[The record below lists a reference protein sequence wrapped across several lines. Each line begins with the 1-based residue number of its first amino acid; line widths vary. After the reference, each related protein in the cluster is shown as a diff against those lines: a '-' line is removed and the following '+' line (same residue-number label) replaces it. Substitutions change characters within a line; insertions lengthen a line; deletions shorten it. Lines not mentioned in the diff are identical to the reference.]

1 MATIWGFIS
10 SIIGCILVISVTSTN
25 VFGYA
30 ILSVS
35 LIFEALGIA
44 VLNTLRES
52 LVAINVDPTERS
64 SIMALLQTTIMLI
77 SMPFGYIAGRLSDI
91 SRVLPFI
98 LSIGLSVLGIVMTA
112 LFYRKATS
120 SCKLKTGNDAV

>member
-1 MATIWGFIS
+1 M
-10 SIIGCILVISVTSTN
+10 VISVTSTN

>member
-1 MATIWGFIS
+1 M
-10 SIIGCILVISVTSTN
+10 
-25 VFGYA
+25 
-30 ILSVS
+30 
-35 LIFEALGIA
+35 
-44 VLNTLRES
+44 
-52 LVAINVDPTERS
+52 AINVDPTERS

-77 SMPFGYIAGRLSDI
+77 SMPLIYCWTSKRYFKST
-91 SRVLPFI
+91 SFI